1 MKARAPERGVNQSRG
16 QRLAGQPM
24 GYVLCAWNAKFI
36 VVQYP
41 EFGSGFRKRLRA
53 RVFMMP
59 NYRND

>member
-1 MKARAPERGVNQSRG
+1 
-16 QRLAGQPM
+16 M

>member
-1 MKARAPERGVNQSRG
+1 
-16 QRLAGQPM
+16 M

-41 EFGSGFRKRLRA
+41 EFGSGFRKRSGAILPLRA